1 MSNEIWQD
9 YEWRIMS
16 NVEGGP
22 HGLEQGTIPAFVSTE
37 CVAKKVVA
45 GG

>member
-1 MSNEIWQD
+1 
-9 YEWRIMS
+9 MS

-45 GG
+45 GGWRPIFGGLRYTYF